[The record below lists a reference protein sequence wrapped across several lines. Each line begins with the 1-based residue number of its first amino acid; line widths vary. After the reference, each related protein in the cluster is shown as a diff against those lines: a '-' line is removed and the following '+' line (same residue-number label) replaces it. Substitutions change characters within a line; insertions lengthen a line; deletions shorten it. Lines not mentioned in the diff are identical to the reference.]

1 MNAES
6 AGPQRAEA
14 AKLRAGASDADRDD
28 AQSNL
33 DDTDEFE
40 TDEHVS
46 ATANPKNCHSLMAVN
61 QKGAR

>member
-6 AGPQRAEA
+6 SGPRRAEE
-14 AKLRAGASDADRDD
+14 AKLRAGDSDADRED
-28 AQSNL
+28 AQFPL

-46 ATANPKNCHSLMAVN
+46 STANPKNCHSLMAVN